1 MVQAVVVAAGAVA
14 AGVVAAAPEDLHRGT
29 TFGLYTRLL
38 LVWYTCIRTYVRMS
52 IYINIYKLLTR
63 DGLVLHVC

>member
-1 MVQAVVVAAGAVA
+1 MVQAVVVAAGVVAAGAVA

-38 LVWYTCIRTYVRMS
+38 LVWYIYIPTYVRMS
-52 IYINIYKLLTR
+52 RCIYIYIYIYI
-63 DGLVLHVC
+63 